1 MDSASKKKYRVAKR
15 DMAEVSG
22 EKEERPVLKLINYG
36 HGAADVSSQT
46 EMEVICEGLMCPKH
60 SEELW

>member
-1 MDSASKKKYRVAKR
+1 MDSASKKKYRVAKQ

-22 EKEERPVLKLINYG
+22 EREERPVVKLINYR
-36 HGAADVSSQT
+36 HGASDVSRQR

-60 SEELW
+60 SEEL